1 MLYSIYQ
8 IQSKLA
14 QNPDYRENKAEIM
27 QFFHMN
33 NIFNH
38 LHIKTAYTS
47 DNHPPLF
54 IEQKDIE
61 KICLIAQALFNLKF
75 DYTSLYEGKNT
86 LATISETEVGVKKYT
101 VQNFSDV
108 EKIIED
114 HYQNSSYGLAEQEK
128 EHKKQ
133 IRKDKEAQILARQ
146 IEEKKQ
152 REWAEFNKATNLKRD
167 FDTTKIVSI
176 DFEFYLKNK
185 VHTITEMGISISEN
199 NNVKTYHYLV
209 DGAYQMK
216 KNKKL
221 QNSFHFGETK
231 IIQLSEVKPLL
242 IEALKS
248 TQYVLFHEQREDF
261 EILKGL
267 DVNID
272 PEVAI
277 IDTQLC
283 YKRYFR
289 ERGSL
294 PNGEPLES
302 LLESFSVPLKDTHNA
317 GNDAYYTLMLLKEM
331 QHTLIHSDKN
341 KVVASSVK
349 KKKM

>member
-14 QNPDYRENKAEIM
+14 QNPEYRQNKAEIM

-33 NIFNH
+33 NIFNN
-38 LHIKTAYTS
+38 LHVKNAYTS
-47 DNHPPLF
+47 DNHPPVFLD
-54 IEQKDIE
+54 QKDIE
-61 KICLIAQALFNLKF
+61 KICVIAQTIFNLKF
-75 DYTSLYEGKNT
+75 DYTSFYEGKNP
-86 LATISETEVGVKKYT
+86 LATVNEKEAGIKKYI
-101 VQNFSDV
+101 VANFEDV
-108 EKIIED
+108 EKIIEE
-114 HYQNSSYGLAEQEK
+114 HYQTSSYGLKEQEK
-128 EHKKQ
+128 EKKKQ
-133 IRKDKEAQILARQ
+133 ERKDKEAEILAKH

-152 REWAEFNKATNLKRD
+152 REWAEFNRATNLKRD

-199 NNVKTYHYLV
+199 NNVKNYHYLI

-216 KNKKL
+216 KNKHL

-231 IIQLSEVKPLL
+231 IIKLEDVKFLL
-242 IEALKS
+242 EEALKN
-248 TQYVLFHEQREDF
+248 TNYVLFHEQREDF

-267 DVNID
+267 DVNINSN
-272 PEVAI
+272 VAI

-302 LLESFSVPLKDTHNA
+302 LLESFNVPLKDTHNA

-331 QHTLIHSDKN
+331 QQTLLHSEKN
-341 KVVASSVK
+341 KVVQTSVK